1 MVLRPEN
8 GYEKGNAMRFQGMWM
23 LSVAILL
30 VAGMASYTQ
39 ELVAEEPEA
48 GSAIKKAESPS
59 LPKEITN
66 SISMKLKLIPAGEF
80 MMGSPV
86 SERYR
91 DEDEGPVHRVK
102 ITKPYYLGVH
112 EVTQSQYEKV
122 MDENPSR
129 FKSSTNPVEQV
140 SWSDAVEFCKKLSE
154 KEGRTY
160 RLPTEAEWE
169 YACRAGTT
177 TPFSF
182 GSVLNG
188 KQANCN
194 GNGPYGTET
203 KGPYLKQT
211 ETVGSYAANAWGL
224 YDMPGNVWEWCSD
237 WKDSDYYEDSPTD
250 DPEGPSSGSHRVT
263 RGGCWGSGARRCR
276 SAERFRLS
284 PGYRGGDFG
293 FRVALV
299 PSE

>member
-1 MVLRPEN
+1 
-8 GYEKGNAMRFQGMWM
+8 MRFQGMWM

-48 GSAIKKAESPS
+48 GSAIKKAESLS

-66 SISMKLKLIPAGEF
+66 SIGMKLKLIPAGEF
-80 MMGSPV
+80 MMGSPE
-86 SERYR
+86 SEKSRSSN
-91 DEDEGPVHRVK
+91 EGPVHRVK

-112 EVTQSQYEKV
+112 EVTQGQYEKV
-122 MDENPSR
+122 MGKNPSN
-129 FKSSTNPVEQV
+129 FKGSTNPVENV
-140 SWSDAVEFCKKLSE
+140 SWNDAVEFCKKLSA

-188 KQANCN
+188 KQANCV
-194 GNGPYGTET
+194 GDYPYGTKT
-203 KGPYLKQT
+203 KGPYLRRT
-211 ETVGSYAANAWGL
+211 TSVGSYAANAWGL
-224 YDMPGNVWEWCSD
+224 YDMHGNVWEWCSD
-237 WKDSDYYEDSPTD
+237 
-250 DPEGPSSGSHRVT
+250 
-263 RGGCWGSGARRCR
+263 
-276 SAERFRLS
+276 
-284 PGYRGGDFG
+284 
-293 FRVALV
+293 
-299 PSE
+299 